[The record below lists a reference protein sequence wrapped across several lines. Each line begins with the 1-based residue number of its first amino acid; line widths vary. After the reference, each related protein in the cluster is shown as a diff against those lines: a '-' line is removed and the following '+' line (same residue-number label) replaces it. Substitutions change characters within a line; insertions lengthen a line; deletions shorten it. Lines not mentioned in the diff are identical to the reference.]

1 MIDGKGEARKHRN
14 DDAAFPRSP
23 LLVCPDRPMDDRVA
37 NPILHFHITYDVLI
51 PRPENEQTARTS
63 RVDEGRGVMGPCG
76 NEQDSRGDEKL
87 ILDVHEMF

>member
-1 MIDGKGEARKHRN
+1 MTMQHFHGVPSWCALIALWTI
-14 DDAAFPRSP
+14 AS
-23 LLVCPDRPMDDRVA
+23 
-37 NPILHFHITYDVLI
+37 PILFSTFTSPTTVLI